1 MGALSLHLAEGD
13 LLAGAKRYRKHL
25 IDAGTTLTIRDQGP
39 GVKPEQLKSLFDP
52 FYRGDPGNGHGYG
65 LGLAIAK
72 RAVLA
77 HGGTI
82 TAANGAGEG
91 LIITIWLP
99 GAPDSPE
106 GGDVLRSAGDRGV
119 ALQPVQAG

>member
-1 MGALSLHLAEGD
+1 MDSGQT
-13 LLAGAKRYRKHL
+13 
-25 IDAGTTLTIRDQGP
+25 GTTLTIRDQGP

-72 RAVLA
+72 RAILA

-82 TAANGAGEG
+82 TAANGAREG
-91 LIITIWLP
+91 LTITIWLP

-106 GGDVLRSAGDRGV
+106 GGDVLRSAGDRGA
-119 ALQPVQAG
+119 ALQPAQAG